1 MIIVR
6 GLGLLAVLISG
17 AVSCRETPEAKAAQV
32 QALRA
37 ARQQALAR
45 RIAMAD
51 SNQTTATPLAIWVV
65 APELREISGLTLL
78 PDGTVLAH
86 DDEVAKVYQIDPK
99 AGIVLK
105 QFSLDG
111 APHGDFEAIT
121 TAGTDIYLL
130 QSNGHLWKF
139 KDGADGGVV
148 PYTRYNTRL
157 GRECEFESL
166 AYEPDSSRLLL
177 ACKKVGVKN
186 LKDDLVIYRLPL
198 PISDSS
204 TMTMLAIPLTAV
216 IGTNPWKN
224 FEPSDMAIDPTTGN
238 YVVIASLQKGLAVIT
253 PAGDVVRSEPLPGN
267 HHQAEGVAITK
278 DSLLIISDEATSK
291 PAAIT
296 VYRWRP

>member
-1 MIIVR
+1 MTIAR
-6 GLGLLAVLISG
+6 ALALLAVLLSG
-17 AVSCRETPEAKAAQV
+17 PVSCRETPEAKAAQV
-32 QALRA
+32 QALRL

-51 SNQTTATPLAIWVV
+51 SNQSTGTPLAIWVV

-86 DDEVAKVYQIDPK
+86 DDELAKIYQIDPK

-130 QSNGHLWKF
+130 QSNGNLWKF
-139 KDGADGGVV
+139 KDGADGAVV
-148 PYTRYNTRL
+148 PYTKYNTRL
-157 GRECEFESL
+157 GHECEFEAL
-166 AYEPDSSRLLL
+166 AYEADSSRLLL
-177 ACKKVGVKN
+177 PCKKVGSKS
-186 LKDDLVIYRLPL
+186 LRDDLVIYRLPL

-204 TMTMLAIPLTAV
+204 PMTMLAIPLAEV
-216 IGTNPWKN
+216 IGTNQWKK
-224 FEPSDMAIDPTTGN
+224 FEPSDMAIDPSTGN

-253 PAGDVVRSEPLPGN
+253 PGGDVVRSEPLPGN
-267 HHQAEGVAITK
+267 HHQAEGVAVTK